1 MQYVID
7 AVVAAG
13 LFNHR
18 NVSRLLDHAHDPLA
32 SCRAGAVSARVHVG
46 DVVAGRA
53 QQQPGLQLAH
63 RVGQCS
69 RIFGAG
75 AEYVE
80 GEPLRASWLQC
91 LQFAQA
97 LRSAAPSVLQ
107 IETMRLLTK

>member
-1 MQYVID
+1 MERRQRSVQYVVD

-18 NVSRLLDHAHDPLA
+18 NVPRFLDHANDPLA
-32 SCRAGAVSARVHVG
+32 SCRAGAINARVHIG

-63 RVGQCS
+63 CIGQRS

-75 AEYVE
+75 AKYVE
-80 GEPLRASWLQC
+80 GETLRALG
-91 LQFAQA
+91 ADA
-97 LRSAAPSVLQ
+97 R
-107 IETMRLLTK
+107 